1 MLSKKMEKALNEQ
14 INAEFHSAYVY
25 LSLAAYFESR
35 NLDGFAAWMEAQA
48 SEEVEHAM
56 KFYGYVNSRGGRVQL
71 TAIEGPKTE
80 WDNVLDGFQT
90 ALGHEQKITG
100 CINKLVDLANK
111 ENDHASHQF
120 LMWFVSEQVEEEE
133 SVGRIVE
140 KLKLIGDSP
149 SGTYMMDRELGARRA
164 AAGHSH

>member
-14 INAEFHSAYVY
+14 LNAEFHSAYVY

-48 SEEVEHAM
+48 AEEVGHAM
-56 KFYGYVNSRGGRVQL
+56 KFYNYINSRNGRVLL
-71 TAIEGPKTE
+71 TRIEGPKTE
-80 WDNVLDGFQT
+80 WASPLEGFTT
-90 ALGHEQKITG
+90 ALEHERMISG
-100 CINKLVDLANK
+100 RINDLVDLANK

-149 SGTYMMDRELGARRA
+149 SGLYMMDRELGARKA
-164 AAGHSH
+164 E

>member
-14 INAEFHSAYVY
+14 VNAEFHSAYVY

-35 NLDGFAAWMEAQA
+35 NLDGFAHWMEAQA
-48 SEEVEHAM
+48 EEEVGHAM
-56 KFYGYVNSRGGRVQL
+56 KFYNYINSRNGRVLL
-71 TAIEGPKTE
+71 TRSEGPRTDWASPLE
-80 WDNVLDGFQT
+80 GFTT
-90 ALGHEQKITG
+90 ALDHERMISG
-100 CINKLVDLANK
+100 RINDLVDLANK

-149 SGTYMMDRELGARRA
+149 SGLYMMDRELGARKA
-164 AAGHSH
+164 E

>member
-14 INAEFHSAYVY
+14 VNAEFHSAYVY

-35 NLDGFAAWMEAQA
+35 NLDGFGAWMVAQA
-48 SEEVEHAM
+48 AEEVEHAM
-56 KFYGYVNSRGGRVQL
+56 KFYNYINSRGGRVLL
-71 TAIEGPKTE
+71 TKVEGPKTE
-80 WDNVLDGFQT
+80 WPSPLEGFAT
-90 ALGHEQKITG
+90 ALDHEKMISG
-100 CINKLVDLANK
+100 RINNLVDLANK

-140 KLKLIGDSP
+140 KLKLVGDSP
-149 SGTYMMDRELGARRA
+149 NGLYMMDRELGARRA
-164 AAGHSH
+164 E